1 MQRTRNITFSAN
13 EILFTLAVNPKEL
26 TVTDESK
33 IKTVELLNVGEIGTA
48 GNRGMLGITISTFL
62 PAAASHFSDGNEPQT
77 ILSHLRK
84 LKDGKKPVR
93 IIISGTDIN
102 REFLIE
108 KMDSTYK
115 EGQGDI
121 YVSWS
126 FKEYRETTMIPI
138 AALSVRADTG
148 LNDRPDTQ
156 ETPKSVIVKKGT
168 TLWDLARKYYG
179 DGSSW
184 KKIAEANGNVNERK
198 LQIGME
204 LIIP

>member
-1 MQRTRNITFSAN
+1 MRRTRNITFTAN
-13 EILFTLAVNPKEL
+13 GILFTLAVNPKEL

-62 PAAASHFSDGNEPQT
+62 PAAVSHFFDGNDPQT
-77 ILSHLRK
+77 ILSHLK
-84 LKDGKKPVR
+84 KMKDSKKPVR
-93 IIISGTDIN
+93 IIVSGTDIN

-115 EGQGDI
+115 EGQSDT

-126 FKEYRETTMIPI
+126 FREYRETTMIPV
-138 AALSVRADTG
+138 ASLSVREDTG

-168 TLWDLARKYYG
+168 TLWDLAKKYYG

-184 KKIAEANGNVNERK
+184 KKIAEANGNIDERK

-204 LIIP
+204 LMIP